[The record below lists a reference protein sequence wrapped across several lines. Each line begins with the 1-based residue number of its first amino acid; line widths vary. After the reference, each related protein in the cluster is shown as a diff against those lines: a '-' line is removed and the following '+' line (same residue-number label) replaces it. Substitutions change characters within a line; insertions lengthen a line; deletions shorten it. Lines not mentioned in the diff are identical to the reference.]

1 MGNLE
6 STVKVV
12 QGRNGGI
19 ETRTSIL
26 SLYRN
31 RILFAC
37 RISHRLATRI
47 SNGIER
53 RIHKGTPCIRQHT
66 QRYPLKGELKLNT
79 LLPFTWPVSC
89 RMTANGCGMV
99 KHGYQHHLLD
109 HHLLDL

>member
-12 QGRNGGI
+12 QGGNGGI

-53 RIHKGTPCIRQHT
+53 RIHKGSDVYGPYRTHT
-66 QRYPLKGELKLNT
+66 HPESVYKGIMESPSLTTSRNLSIPRNHSFSEIST
-79 LLPFTWPVSC
+79 SVLLLP
-89 RMTANGCGMV
+89 GEI
-99 KHGYQHHLLD
+99 
-109 HHLLDL
+109 

>member
-12 QGRNGGI
+12 QGGNGGI

-53 RIHKGTPCIRQHT
+53 RIHKETPCTRQHT
-66 QRYPLKGELKLNT
+66 QRYPSECPRLQGAPIQTEFNYKEVTGDAEK
-79 LLPFTWPVSC
+79 TWKPIS
-89 RMTANGCGMV
+89 M
-99 KHGYQHHLLD
+99 LI
-109 HHLLDL
+109 